1 LFWKFFRVK
10 PQLSAND
17 ASSRRSRHSNA

>member
-10 PQLSAND
+10 PQPIAND